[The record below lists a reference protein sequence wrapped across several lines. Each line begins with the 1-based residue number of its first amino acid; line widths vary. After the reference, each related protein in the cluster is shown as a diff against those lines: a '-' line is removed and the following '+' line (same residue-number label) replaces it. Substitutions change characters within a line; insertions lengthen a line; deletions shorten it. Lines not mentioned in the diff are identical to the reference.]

1 MVLLHLFPY
10 EGAHISVKN
19 AFNSLGKSKIFVI
32 RRMLAGWRFL
42 LDLGLFVWC
51 VSTIF
56 PVISRLTATRAVSG
70 IKTSLLLATFVVV
83 SIRPPS
89 VLLKESAVVAMSR
102 GILLGIAPI
111 RLGFSLALTSLI
123 LPWLIPTRTLP
134 PLRLLRGGSF
144 GWGSFNCFS

>member
-56 PVISRLTATRAVSG
+56 PVISRLTATRDVSS
-70 IKTSLLLATFVVV
+70 IKTSLLFATFVVV
-83 SIRPPS
+83 TIRPPS
-89 VLLKESAVVAMSR
+89 VLPVSSSGAVFLRVALWS
-102 GILLGIAPI
+102 GFLVISSSFFLSYHVLFCLVLG
-111 RLGFSLALTSLI
+111 LC
-123 LPWLIPTRTLP
+123 
-134 PLRLLRGGSF
+134 
-144 GWGSFNCFS
+144 CFCGYFV